1 MPSLSKYTQWKVI
14 GGYSLLFLLSILAA
28 VLIYKQITKLI
39 VNEENSDNPNRKL
52 FIIGNTITGLYESE
66 GLGNAFVQTG
76 SRSYFLKYRDL
87 IEEVES
93 NIDSLRDLT
102 TRLD

>member
-52 FIIGNTITGLYESE
+52 LNRKGWEMLLYKP
-66 GLGNAFVQTG
+66 V
-76 SRSYFLKYRDL
+76 RDP
-87 IEEVES
+87 IF
-93 NIDSLRDLT
+93 
-102 TRLD
+102 

>member
-39 VNEENSDNPNRKL
+39 VNEENSDNPNRKRSRGFMNRKGWEML
-52 FIIGNTITGLYESE
+52 LYKP
-66 GLGNAFVQTG
+66 V
-76 SRSYFLKYRDL
+76 RDP
-87 IEEVES
+87 IF
-93 NIDSLRDLT
+93 
-102 TRLD
+102 

>member
-39 VNEENSDNPNRKL
+39 VNEENSDNPNRNYSLLAIRSRGFMNRKGWEML
-52 FIIGNTITGLYESE
+52 LYKP
-66 GLGNAFVQTG
+66 V
-76 SRSYFLKYRDL
+76 RDP
-87 IEEVES
+87 IF
-93 NIDSLRDLT
+93 
-102 TRLD
+102 

>member
-39 VNEENSDNPNRKL
+39 VNEENRISNR
-52 FIIGNTITGLYESE
+52 
-66 GLGNAFVQTG
+66 FVQKH
-76 SRSYFLKYRDL
+76 FPALPIHKAP
-87 IEEVES
+87 
-93 NIDSLRDLT
+93 
-102 TRLD
+102 

>member
-52 FIIGNTITGLYESE
+52 FIIGNRKGWEMLLYKP
-66 GLGNAFVQTG
+66 V
-76 SRSYFLKYRDL
+76 RDP
-87 IEEVES
+87 IF
-93 NIDSLRDLT
+93 
-102 TRLD
+102 

>member
-52 FIIGNTITGLYESE
+52 FIIGNTITGLY
-66 GLGNAFVQTG
+66 
-76 SRSYFLKYRDL
+76 YRKCWEML
-87 IEEVES
+87 LYKPV
-93 NIDSLRDLT
+93 RDPIF
-102 TRLD
+102 